1 MKKQYIKPNIA
12 IILLKQEKF
21 LLTTSQTDTE
31 PEVTENIGS
40 KETIF
45 YEEEEKWDNTWGDL
59 WQDYK

>member
-12 IILLKQEKF
+12 IIPLKQEKF
-21 LLTTSQTDTE
+21 LLTTSQESE
-31 PEVTENIGS
+31 PEVTGNIGS